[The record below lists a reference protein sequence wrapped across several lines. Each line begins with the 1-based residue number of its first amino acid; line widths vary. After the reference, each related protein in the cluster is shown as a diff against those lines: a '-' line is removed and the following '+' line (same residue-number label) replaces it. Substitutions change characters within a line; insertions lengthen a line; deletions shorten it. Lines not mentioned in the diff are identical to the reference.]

1 MHSWIKDGKIP
12 CFKAY
17 DARGRVPDEMDAELA
32 RRIGLAYAQVVV
44 ARRVVVGHDVRLSC
58 PEISAA
64 LIDGLNAAGVDVL
77 TLGLCGT
84 EEVYFATAHLELDG
98 GIMVT
103 ASHNPVDYNGMK
115 FVREKSIPISSDT
128 GLKEIEA
135 AIVQGELEESRRRG
149 TVEPVEVREAYI
161 EHLMGYVDGARDL
174 EPLRVVVNAGNG
186 CAGAVMDL
194 LERRLPFELT
204 KVFFEPDGSF
214 PNGVPNPLLPE
225 NRDATARVIKEHG
238 ADLGVAWDGDFDRC
252 FLFDENAEFIEGYY
266 IVGLLAEQ
274 MLERHRGA
282 KIIHDP
288 RLVWNTIEVVNAAGG
303 VPVQCKSGHAFIK
316 ERMRAEDAVYGG
328 EMSAHHY
335 FREFSYCDS
344 GMVPWMLVARAICR
358 RGKPLSELVGERID
372 RYPASGEI
380 NRRVGDADAALDGVL
395 AQYKGKAV
403 SLDTTDGISLDLG
416 DWRFNLRK
424 SNTEPVVRLNVEA
437 RGDEKLMRV
446 RTEEVLGVLERLS

>member
-1 MHSWIKDGKIP
+1 MYSWIKDGKIP

-17 DARGRVPDEMDAELA
+17 DVRGRIPDEMDTELA
-32 RRIGLAYAQVVV
+32 RKIGLAYAQVVGPK
-44 ARRVVVGHDVRLSC
+44 RVVVGHDVRLSC
-58 PEISAA
+58 PEISEA
-64 LIDGLNAAGVDVL
+64 LRDGLNAAGVDVL
-77 TLGLCGT
+77 TIGLCGT
-84 EEVYFATAHLELDG
+84 EEVYFATSHLGLDG

-135 AIVQGELEESRRRG
+135 AIIRDKLEEAPKRG

-161 EHLMGYVDGARDL
+161 EHLMEYVDGARDL
-174 EPLRVVVNAGNG
+174 KPLKVVVNAGNG
-186 CAGAVMDL
+186 CAGPVMDL
-194 LERRLPFELT
+194 LEPRLPFELT

-225 NRDATARVIKEHG
+225 NRDATAKVIKEQG

-274 MLERHRGA
+274 MLKRHSGA

-288 RLVWNTIEVVNAAGG
+288 RLVWNTIEVVKGAGG

-344 GMVPWMLVARAICR
+344 GMVPWMLVARAICQ

-380 NRRVGDADAALDGVL
+380 NRRVKDAGAALDGVL
-395 AQYKGKAV
+395 AHYKEKAN
-403 SLDTTDGISLDLG
+403 SLDTTDGISLDFG

-437 RGDEKLMRV
+437 RDDEKLMRV

>member
-1 MHSWIKDGKIP
+1 
-12 CFKAY
+12 
-17 DARGRVPDEMDAELA
+17 
-32 RRIGLAYAQVVV
+32 
-44 ARRVVVGHDVRLSC
+44 
-58 PEISAA
+58 
-64 LIDGLNAAGVDVL
+64 
-77 TLGLCGT
+77 
-84 EEVYFATAHLELDG
+84 
-98 GIMVT
+98 
-103 ASHNPVDYNGMK
+103 
-115 FVREKSIPISSDT
+115 
-128 GLKEIEA
+128 
-135 AIVQGELEESRRRG
+135 
-149 TVEPVEVREAYI
+149 
-161 EHLMGYVDGARDL
+161 
-174 EPLRVVVNAGNG
+174 
-186 CAGAVMDL
+186 
-194 LERRLPFELT
+194 
-204 KVFFEPDGSF
+204 
-214 PNGVPNPLLPE
+214 
-225 NRDATARVIKEHG
+225 
-238 ADLGVAWDGDFDRC
+238 
-252 FLFDENAEFIEGYY
+252 
-266 IVGLLAEQ
+266 VGLLAEQ